1 MKLNALALALTAAIL
16 WGLAMLGMTLANL
29 VSGSYGAQFLQLM
42 SSVYP
47 GYHATRTI
55 GEVVVGTLYG
65 VVDALICGAVFAWL
79 YNHLGPASEEQSRQL
94 KTAAKA

>member
-1 MKLNALALALTAAIL
+1 MKLNTLALALTAAIL

-47 GYHATRTI
+47 GYHATRSI

-65 VVDALICGAVFAWL
+65 VVDAFICGAVFAWL
-79 YNHLGPASEEQSRQL
+79 YNHLSPVSGGQSTQL